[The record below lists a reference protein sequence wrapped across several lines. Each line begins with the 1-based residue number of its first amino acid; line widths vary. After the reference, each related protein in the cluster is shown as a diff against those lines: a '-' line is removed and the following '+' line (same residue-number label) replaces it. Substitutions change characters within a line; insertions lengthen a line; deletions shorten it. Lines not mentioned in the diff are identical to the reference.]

1 MPRVAEGARQ
11 AAWAALLRPEVSAAE
26 VVPAASVLRQ
36 AAEAARQAAWAA
48 ARLPPVVSAAGAALA
63 VSALPQVAEVA
74 RQAGW
79 AAQLYRAVSA
89 ECALRQAAAY
99 RQGASPLAACQV

>member
-1 MPRVAEGARQ
+1 VAEGARQ
-11 AAWAALLRPEVSAAE
+11 AAWAARLPPVVSAAE

-99 RQGASPLAACQV
+99 RQAASPLAACQV